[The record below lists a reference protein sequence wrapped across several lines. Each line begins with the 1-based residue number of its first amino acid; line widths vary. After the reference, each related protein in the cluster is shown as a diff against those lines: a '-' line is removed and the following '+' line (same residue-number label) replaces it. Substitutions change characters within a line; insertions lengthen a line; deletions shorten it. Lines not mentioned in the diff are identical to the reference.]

1 MEYLRGVTDDVAKAD
16 VVQRISDLAE
26 RYAPDTQWFI
36 DTMNQAGPQP
46 VQHCPDAS
54 LRTCSWRSRC
64 KEMHE
69 TLLGAHILLCLCV
82 RWSSP
87 PPMPEH

>member
-36 DTMNQAGPQP
+36 DTMNQAPPHPAQHLWSVPCTAHDAPQTP
-46 VQHCPDAS
+46 DIVECMRYQTRHLDCPQYSS
-54 LRTCSWRSRC
+54 LCN
-64 KEMHE
+64 
-69 TLLGAHILLCLCV
+69 
-82 RWSSP
+82 RWS
-87 PPMPEH
+87 